1 MRDLV
6 VRYFYILI
14 SIIEVVATLK
24 LYFRDRV
31 KGRPSLDRTGATLK
45 LDRTSASIV

>member
-6 VRYFYILI
+6 VRYVVRI

-45 LDRTSASIV
+45 LDRTSASVV